1 MSADDCEA
9 VFVTEAGVEKQ
20 VPWRR
25 LRRFPPHPVPLGD
38 QDGADAVEPLTQGV
52 AGSWHA

>member
-1 MSADDCEA
+1 VPADDCEA

-25 LRRFPPHPVPLGD
+25 LPDVVDEIGGPVRSFPSYRG
-38 QDGADAVEPLTQGV
+38 
-52 AGSWHA
+52 